1 MKLGKPILLLSA
13 LLTTALCVEAQTIYG
28 EWKTIDD
35 ETGEAK
41 SIVKIYEEQ
50 GKVYGKIV
58 SLLKEEDKGKLC
70 TKCEGDDKNEPIE
83 GLVIIKD
90 LVADDNEFEDGTIF
104 DPKKGKRYDCEI
116 WLDEDNP
123 DKLNVRGYVGFFY
136 RTQEWFRK

>member
-90 LVADDNEFEDGTIF
+90 LVADDNQFEDGTIF
-104 DPKKGKRYDCEI
+104 DPKKKINTITKFISMRIILPTKCQRLCWI
-116 WLDEDNP
+116 VLSHA
-123 DKLNVRGYVGFFY
+123 R
-136 RTQEWFRK
+136 WFRK